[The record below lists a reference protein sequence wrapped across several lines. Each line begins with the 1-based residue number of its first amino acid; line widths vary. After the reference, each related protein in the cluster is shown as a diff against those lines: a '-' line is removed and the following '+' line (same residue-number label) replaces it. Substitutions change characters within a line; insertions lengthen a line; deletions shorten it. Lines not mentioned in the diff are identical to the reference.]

1 MFQFNISGKHQD
13 VRYTLS
19 KVFGNNFWFGMKI
32 DIKVFVNYCCNDNDG
47 KCLNDRYF
55 MFRSYFMK
63 KVRNKE
69 TEAPLI
75 IPPAFMPTG
84 I

>member
-1 MFQFNISGKHQD
+1 MHKYIAIYFVGKHQD

-32 DIKVFVNYCCNDNDG
+32 DIKVFVTYCCNVKDG

-63 KVRNKE
+63 KVRNN
-69 TEAPLI
+69 
-75 IPPAFMPTG
+75 
-84 I
+84 